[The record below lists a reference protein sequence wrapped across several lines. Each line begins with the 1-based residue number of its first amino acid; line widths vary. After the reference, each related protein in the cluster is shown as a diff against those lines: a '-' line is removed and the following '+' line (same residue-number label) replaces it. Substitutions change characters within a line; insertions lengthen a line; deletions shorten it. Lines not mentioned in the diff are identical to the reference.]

1 MIIFH
6 VFKRKCWALPC
17 PYLMWPTMDLTRD
30 VGGLMSPLGDP
41 VSSYHSRNSERS
53 QGKCPDVVGAAVL
66 ASALLLVLSLQSWV
80 FQLSRED
87 GNSDKEKGL
96 VI

>member
-6 VFKRKCWALPC
+6 LFKRKCWALPC

-41 VSSYHSRNSERS
+41 VSSYHSRSSERH
-53 QGKCPDVVGAAVL
+53 QGKCPDAVGAGVL
-66 ASALLLVLSLQSWV
+66 ASALLLVLPL
-80 FQLSRED
+80 
-87 GNSDKEKGL
+87 
-96 VI
+96 